1 MSSSMS
7 ASGNSEPLVDI
18 ISSELAEVIIAD
30 LQLLFG
36 EIIGVLN
43 RTRLSPLLERIEVA
57 RGFVR

>member
-7 ASGNSEPLVDI
+7 ASGDSEPVGDI
-18 ISSELAEVIIAD
+18 ISSELAEVIIAN

-43 RTRLSPLLERIEVA
+43 RTRLSPLLDL
-57 RGFVR
+57 